1 MALVCSSEFS
11 FSSLLLTVTS
21 TLSFPS
27 AAVCHEVPQEPV
39 LSPASGRVFEKR
51 LITKWVQDNGTD
63 PVNGEP
69 LSLDNL
75 IAINGRVAA
84 REVIMGACDTSV
96 TFDPTADP
104 LVKPRPPSATS
115 IPAILKLLQDEWVSS
130 SHMTFT

>member
-11 FSSLLLTVTS
+11 FSSLLLAVIS
-21 TLSFPS
+21 SLSFPP

-84 REVIMGACDTSV
+84 REGNGGMYV
-96 TFDPTADP
+96 TP
-104 LVKPRPPSATS
+104 L
-115 IPAILKLLQDEWVSS
+115 
-130 SHMTFT
+130 